1 MACTCASQQIA
12 GLCKDCEGS
21 LGGIVTVYLG
31 NFKDNT
37 FHIVT
42 KDEAEADSALTEGE
56 VSVIDSSVT
65 FYEYQFRKNTGSMTS
80 TLNIDPAN
88 GVNFVSTDL
97 VMLFSRME
105 TKKRLEMAA
114 LSVGQLV
121 GIVKDANGKY
131 YALGVSEPLE
141 ASAGDG
147 QTGTARTDGNRYSI
161 TLTDNQT
168 TFPPLIPDDVFAK
181 AHIDYATN

>member
-1 MACTCASQQIA
+1 MACSCSNQTIA

-21 LGGIVTVYLG
+21 LGGIVTVYLA
-31 NFKDNT
+31 NYQDNIFT
-37 FHIVT
+37 ITSGAV
-42 KDEAEADSALTEGE
+42 SAVNSA
-56 VSVIDSSVT
+56 VS

-97 VMLFSRME
+97 DLVFSRME
-105 TKKRLEMAA
+105 TKKRIEMAA
-114 LSVGQLV
+114 LSVGQLA

-147 QTGTARTDGNRYSI
+147 QTGTARTDGNRYHI
-161 TLTDNQT
+161 VLTDNQES
-168 TFPPLIPDDVFAK
+168 FPPLIPDEVMATVT
-181 AHIDYATN
+181 IVQATN

>member
-1 MACTCASQQIA
+1 MACSCTNQTIA
-12 GLCKDCEGS
+12 GLCRDCEGS
-21 LGGIVTVYLG
+21 LGGIVSVYLANYKENIFTITSG
-31 NFKDNT
+31 A
-37 FHIVT
+37 VS
-42 KDEAEADSALTEGE
+42 AVDSA
-56 VSVIDSSVT
+56 VS

-88 GVNFVSTDL
+88 GVNFVQTDL

-105 TKKRLEMAA
+105 TKKRIEMAA
-114 LSVGQLV
+114 LSVGQLA

-161 TLTDNQT
+161 TLTDNQES
-168 TFPPLIPDDVFAK
+168 FPPLIPDSVMESVT
-181 AHIDYATN
+181 IVQATN